1 MGTGTRAVNGTASEH
16 SDRLPVERALKR
28 DLFGTV
34 DLVRLPGSA
43 DALAVRRDTTA
54 ARWWTRPVARW
65 LAGREARSLA
75 ASAGLSDVPRLLAW
89 DRGVLLR
96 SWLPGRPMQEA
107 RPRDPGYYREA
118 LRLVCRLHRAGVV
131 HNDLAKEPNWLVKE
145 DGDPA
150 LIDFQLAWAPR
161 RRGRLFRALAR
172 EDLRHLLKHK
182 RYYCADRLTE
192 RQRAI
197 LARPGPLSRVWM
209 KFGKPVYLFVTRRL
223 LGWQDREGAND
234 RKFG

>member
-1 MGTGTRAVNGTASEH
+1 MSGPRSVDGTGLTIRRN
-16 SDRLPVERALKR
+16 LKR

-34 DLVRLPGSA
+34 DLVALPAPGGG
-43 DALAVRRDTTA
+43 LAVRRDTRR
-54 ARWWTRPVARW
+54 ARWWTRPLARW

-75 ASAGLSDVPRLLAW
+75 AAAGLPDVPRLLAW
-89 DRGVLLR
+89 SDGILLR

-107 RPRDPGYYREA
+107 RPRDPAYFREA

-131 HNDLAKEPNWLVKE
+131 HNDLAKEPNWLVRD
-145 DGDPA
+145 DGRPA

-182 RYYCADRLTE
+182 RYYCAERLTA

-209 KFGKPVYLFVTRRL
+209 RFGKPVYLFVTRRIF
-223 LGWQDREGAND
+223 GWSDREGAND
-234 RKFG
+234 RRFS

>member
-1 MGTGTRAVNGTASEH
+1 MSGPRSVDGTGLTIRRN
-16 SDRLPVERALKR
+16 LKR

-34 DLVRLPGSA
+34 DLVALPAA
-43 DALAVRRDTTA
+43 DGGLAVRRDTRT
-54 ARWWTRPVARW
+54 ARWWTRPIARW

-75 ASAGLSDVPRLLAW
+75 AAAGLPDVPRLLAW
-89 DRGVLLR
+89 DDGVLLR

-107 RPRDPGYYREA
+107 RPRDPAYFREA
-118 LRLVCRLHRAGVV
+118 LRLVRRLHRAGVV
-131 HNDLAKEPNWLVKE
+131 HNDLAKEPNWLVRD
-145 DGDPA
+145 DGRPA

-161 RRGRLFRALAR
+161 RRGRLFRGLAR

-182 RYYCADRLTE
+182 RYYCAERLSA

-209 KFGKPVYLFVTRRL
+209 RLGKPVYLFVTRRIF
-223 LGWQDREGAND
+223 GWSDREGAND
-234 RKFG
+234 RRFS